1 MITILDS
8 IVIIV
13 GEIVWPLNEDENL
26 HFDDAQDICMNS
38 KNYEKTQHNLDL
50 NLLTIL

>member
-8 IVIIV
+8 IIIVV

-26 HFDDAQDICMNS
+26 HFDDAQDIRMNS
-38 KNYEKTQHNLDL
+38 KNYEENEYNLDL
-50 NLLTIL
+50 NLLIVL